1 MLGLKRGTVR
11 LVSAHNEWAR
21 FFEIE
26 KQLLLE
32 TFGDRIIAIE
42 HVGSTAIPGVPAKP
56 LIDMNAAVSSLNDEY
71 IEEFVAPLENLGY
84 HYMHKFP
91 DRHFFAKGPETQRT
105 HHLNLVEVNGDE
117 WNNSILFRNY
127 LRRNKSARE
136 EYAAL
141 KEKLA
146 GQFAED
152 RASYTKAKE
161 KVIQKIIDLARDEN
175 RPR

>member
-1 MLGLKRGTVR
+1 MLGLKRGTVK
-11 LVSAHNEWAR
+11 LAKAHKEWAR
-21 FFEIE
+21 LFEIE
-26 KQLLLE
+26 KELLKK
-32 TFGDRIIAIE
+32 TFGDRIIVIE
-42 HVGSTAIPGVPAKP
+42 HVGSTAISGVPAKP
-56 LIDMNAAVSSLNDEY
+56 LIDMNAAVSSLDDKY
-71 IEEFVAPLENLGY
+71 IEGFVVSLEKLGY

-91 DRHFFAKGPETQRT
+91 DRRFYAKGPEALRT
-105 HHLNLVEVNGDE
+105 HHLNLVELNSDE
-117 WNNSILFRNY
+117 WNNSILFRDY
-127 LRRNKSARE
+127 MRHNKPACE

-161 KVIQKIIDLARDEN
+161 EFIQKIIALAKVEN